1 MAAAPPTRSSAS
13 RSSASRGSSSTTTRN
28 TPGSAKGVRTAGPV
42 SSSSPTVQLDSAE
55 FSTGSYVDCLF
66 PDDASLESV
75 DVAAENL
82 RRRLQVV
89 TQDIRQLLRAQSN
102 DNNKQQ
108 AQDLEA
114 TKTAIGELYTR
125 ISEMKAKARTS
136 ERMVLDITQDI
147 KSLDSAKRNLTHT
160 TTTMKRLQMLI
171 GAVAQL
177 RHLKEQSKYYEASQ
191 LMQAIGGLREGFAG
205 FGRVRQIAALNDSA
219 DALQRGLAGQA
230 FQEVERGFDSQG
242 MLIGDARVMR
252 DACLCAQ
259 ASLGVEQRDKF
270 VAFYCDLQLRAYL
283 AIFQLNDD
291 VSQLENISRRYA
303 WLRRILRN
311 YSDDHAA
318 VFPEQ
323 WRVGEALSRRFS
335 ETTRDQLGEIMAT
348 RENISVEDLM
358 SALSDTL
365 AFEAQCNK
373 KFAIVAKNPAAGDDE
388 SSESQLVH
396 VYEDSGELA
405 ATFTGAISCAFE
417 PYMSI
422 FIRGEHAKFEEMI
435 RKFQREPL
443 SIDNDPSLSVL
454 ASSTDLLYQFRES
467 LRQCASLSTG
477 QPMVDLSQVFSQCLC
492 SYARDVLVHKLPRI
506 TSSSTTA
513 LDDLKSISLIV
524 NTADYCASVVGQL
537 EQKVVEKVGGEFKDK
552 VSFTACREALLTS
565 INTSIR
571 ALVVGVETMCEPA
584 FAALTQVPWQSL
596 QMVGDQSGYVLLISS
611 AMEAC
616 TETIR
621 KSMSGSRYFRSYCD
635 KFAARF
641 SERYMAAINTCGQ
654 ISEVGAEQL
663 LLDAQALK
671 STLLDMPL
679 MGADRDEAEK
689 KPQLPSAYTKIVTQ
703 GVGQIEALLKAILAP
718 SDPPDALVDRFLL
731 LFPKTP
737 SETFQQILN
746 IKGVKPADQPTYFR
760 VLQRMLKQ
768 TAASSERSSA
778 SRSTQL
784 EASKDAARLN
794 SASNYST
801 PDLKGAMPSHVAQ
814 GISSSAPLASK
825 KSKPRAGEHVRLGS
839 TPGSASVFGSD
850 SQSAPAHRSARMSP
864 AATGTSGA
872 GGMSPDPLGI
882 TGGGNSNE
890 LLPTASAHAVQV
902 AFSPNS
908 ESMSPGSDDV
918 VVGRSSTDAA
928 SSPVLASL
936 AANATATRTK
946 INENLRKFMSN
957 MRRN

>member
-1 MAAAPPTRSSAS
+1 
-13 RSSASRGSSSTTTRN
+13 
-28 TPGSAKGVRTAGPV
+28 
-42 SSSSPTVQLDSAE
+42 LDSAE
-55 FSTGSYVDCLF
+55 FATGHYVDRLF
-66 PDDASLESV
+66 PDDASLEGV

-108 AQDLEA
+108 AQSLEA
-114 TKTAIGELYTR
+114 TKAAIGELYTR

-171 GAVAQL
+171 GAVGQL

-191 LMQAIGGLREGFAG
+191 LLLAIGGLREGFAG
-205 FGRVRQIAALNDSA
+205 FGRVRQIAALHESA
-219 DALQRGLAGQA
+219 DGLQRGLASQA

-242 MLIGDARVMR
+242 MLVGDARVMR

-259 ASLGVEQRDKF
+259 ASLGDEQRDKF
-270 VAFYCDLQLRAYL
+270 VAFYCDLQLRAYS
-283 AIFQLNDD
+283 AIFQINDD

-335 ETTRDQLGEIMAT
+335 EATRDQLGEIMAT
-348 RENISVEDLM
+348 REDISVEHLM
-358 SALSDTL
+358 SALADTL

-373 KFAIVAKNPAAGDDE
+373 KFAIVAKSPAGDQS
-388 SSESQLVH
+388 SSELH
-396 VYEDSGELA
+396 VYEDSGEPA
-405 ATFTGAISCAFE
+405 VTFTGAISCAFE

-422 FIRGEHAKFEEMI
+422 FIRGERAKFDEMI
-435 RKFQREPL
+435 RKFQREPV

-492 SYARDVLVHKLPRI
+492 NYARDVLVHKLPRI

-513 LDDLKSISLIV
+513 LDDLKNICLIV

-537 EQKVVEKVGGEFKDK
+537 EQKVVEKVGSEFKDK
-552 VSFTACREALLTS
+552 VSFTACRDALLTS

-571 ALVVGVETMCEPA
+571 ALVAGVETMCEPA

-641 SERYMAAINTCGQ
+641 SERYMSAINTCGQ

-671 STLLDMPL
+671 STLMGMPL
-679 MGADRDEAEK
+679 MGADRDEIK
-689 KPQLPSAYTKIVTQ
+689 VPVAYTKIVTQ

-718 SDPPDALVDRFLL
+718 SDPPDALIDRFML

-737 SETFQQILN
+737 RETFQQILN
-746 IKGVKPADQPTYFR
+746 IKGVKPVDQPMYFR
-760 VLQRMLKQ
+760 ILQRMVKQ
-768 TAASSERSSA
+768 TESAASSERPNT
-778 SRSTQL
+778 SRVTV
-784 EASKDAARLN
+784 ADT
-794 SASNYST
+794 ASNYST
-801 PDLKGAMPSHVAQ
+801 PDLKGPMPSHVAQ
-814 GISSSAPLASK
+814 GISSSVPLASRK
-825 KSKPRAGEHVRLGS
+825 TEHVRLGS
-839 TPGSASVFGSD
+839 D
-850 SQSAPAHRSARMSP
+850 SQSVQRSARMSP
-864 AATGTSGA
+864 TAGSAAPLGVSGGTSSASHGQTLLA
-872 GGMSPDPLGI
+872 RRMSPDPLGI
-882 TGGGNSNE
+882 TGGNSA
-890 LLPTASAHAVQV
+890 LQPAASAHSVQV
-902 AFSPNS
+902 AFSPDS
-908 ESMSPGSDDV
+908 ETMSPGSDDI
-918 VVGRSSTDAA
+918 GSTDAA
-928 SSPVLASL
+928 NSPVLASL